1 MYGNLYDSILQMK
14 NVLVGCTGSVATIKI
29 PELWQK
35 LKEFPDITVKLGN
48 LLRQIIEW
56 KRVHSPIVRSQL
68 IEEKMH
74 MYIVTTNIYCKI
86 F

>member
-1 MYGNLYDSILQMK
+1 MYGHLHDSILQMK

-48 LLRQIIEW
+48 LLRQIIE
-56 KRVHSPIVRSQL
+56 
-68 IEEKMH
+68 
-74 MYIVTTNIYCKI
+74 
-86 F
+86 

>member
-1 MYGNLYDSILQMK
+1 MK

-48 LLRQIIEW
+48 LLRQIIE
-56 KRVHSPIVRSQL
+56 
-68 IEEKMH
+68 
-74 MYIVTTNIYCKI
+74 
-86 F
+86 